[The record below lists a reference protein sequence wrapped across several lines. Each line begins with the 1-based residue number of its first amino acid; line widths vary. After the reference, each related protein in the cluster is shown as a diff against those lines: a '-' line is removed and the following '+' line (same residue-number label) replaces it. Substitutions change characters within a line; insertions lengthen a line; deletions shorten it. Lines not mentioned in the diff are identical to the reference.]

1 MNKIVVKSPAK
12 INIGLNV
19 INKRDDGFHNI
30 ETIFYPLN
38 LFDEIEII
46 QSKKFTF
53 KSNDSNLNKD
63 KSNLIIRA
71 KKLLEEKLNIQLSVE
86 IYLNKN
92 IPIGAGLGG
101 GSSNAAATMIAL
113 TKLFNLQIDTKHL
126 FRLALQLGSDVPFF
140 LNPVTSFAESRGEVL
155 VPINLKLKKYLVI
168 VNPGIH
174 ISTKWAFGLIT
185 LIQPKISLQV
195 PIRKSTV
202 EIGELI
208 SIASND
214 FEKIV
219 FNHFPEI
226 REIKDKMLEF
236 NAVFSMM
243 TGTGSTVWGIFDDE
257 EAANKTELYFKG
269 KNYFTYIQQPT

>member
-71 KKLLEEKLNIQLSVE
+71 KKLLEEKLNIQLSIE

-185 LIQPKISLQV
+185 PIQPKISLQV
-195 PIRKSTV
+195 PIRKSPV
-202 EIGELI
+202 EIGELM